1 MCQPVHMDEDG
12 DEVHEGGV
20 KLEAGGGGA
29 DVVGSRHQPLHH
41 EGTSHRVVDPGEI
54 RNAMVGQ
61 KFVCNIIGVSPGL
74 HVNDADEGE
83 SKDHI
88 AKVAEDVVEVKNKLE
103 KGNLAS

>member
-1 MCQPVHMDEDG
+1 MDEDG

-54 RNAMVGQ
+54 WNATVGQ
-61 KFVCNIIGVSPGL
+61 KFVFVIGVSLGL
-74 HVNDADEGE
+74 HVNDAYESE
-83 SKDHI
+83 SKNHVSE
-88 AKVAEDVVEVKNKLE
+88 VAEDVVEVENKLDCVE
-103 KGNLAS
+103 KRNLAS